1 MLTKTKVKSRIRKK
15 TNPLLRETIAEAVK
29 NDAWF
34 EISKLL
40 SSPKSRYSEIN
51 LKEIDSNSSVGDT
64 LIIPGKVLSKG
75 NLTKKLRVCALS
87 ISEKAKNKLKETK
100 SEFVPLIE
108 EIKKNPKAEGVR
120 IIK

>member
-15 TNPLLRETIAEAVK
+15 TNPLLREIIVEAVK

-40 SSPKSRYSEIN
+40 SSPKKNYSVLN
-51 LKEIDSNSSVGDT
+51 LKEIDLKSSAGDT
-64 LIIPGKVLSKG
+64 LVIVGKVLSKG
-75 NLTKKLRVCALS
+75 SLTKKVRICALS

-108 EIKKNPKAEGVR
+108 EIKKNSKAEGVR